1 MPMQKYSVNQGLP
14 NPLFDTVRG
23 GKGMNPR
30 TALIIV
36 LFLLSGCEP
45 RGMLT
50 PQILPTSKLSNYK
63 TIALDVSAPTTEA
76 AEVVLPLKERL
87 IAKFHQAGLQTVV
100 RDSGADV
107 RLKVNIVEAKTVSTG
122 TRLLLWP
129 FVGRARIVVN
139 GEMLDGKANT
149 PIGTFRAEGESAR
162 AGSIFNLSDVTTDG
176 AIDQVV
182 KQIVTFLSQQ
192 R

>member
-1 MPMQKYSVNQGLP
+1 M
-14 NPLFDTVRG
+14 
-23 GKGMNPR
+23 
-30 TALIIV
+30 
-36 LFLLSGCEP
+36 
-45 RGMLT
+45 
-50 PQILPTSKLSNYK
+50 
-63 TIALDVSAPTTEA
+63 
-76 AEVVLPLKERL
+76 
-87 IAKFHQAGLQTVV
+87 
-100 RDSGADV
+100 
-107 RLKVNIVEAKTVSTG
+107 KVNIMEARTVSTG

-139 GEMLDGKANT
+139 GEILDGKANT

-162 AGSIFNLSDVTTDG
+162 AGTIFNLSDVTTDG